1 MCPQPSLPVVPGDSA
16 ASRSSDRNEKPKTA
30 KKPAIV
36 LGPKKPTRKNALA
49 PRPPDPV
56 ALQHPKRVDQKVCLT
71 YSFFVQLL
79 IHHFST
85 GGSEPKLPCTGLGQ
99 YSL

>member
-56 ALQHPKRVDQKVCLT
+56 ALQHPKRVDQKVYNFWILWRLANDVVMAILQEIGNT
-71 YSFFVQLL
+71 
-79 IHHFST
+79 
-85 GGSEPKLPCTGLGQ
+85 E
-99 YSL
+99 

>member
-36 LGPKKPTRKNALA
+36 LGPKKPTRKHALA

-56 ALQHPKRVDQKVCLT
+56 ALQHPKRVDQKVYNFWILWRLANDVVMAILQEIGNT
-71 YSFFVQLL
+71 
-79 IHHFST
+79 
-85 GGSEPKLPCTGLGQ
+85 E
-99 YSL
+99 